1 MPGSGTA
8 HRWKDKCLKLR
19 KMWRKTLEVSKLQRW
34 KWFGKLKGQT
44 VEKRCVWVRATGRG
58 SSAASHRGSYIEYR
72 VRVMNIVYIYHSF
85 QNVKNGR
92 KLFTILSLLQTS
104 ANRKQVENM
113 AKRKLDSLLKE
124 SKIRDREDP
133 DSFTITALPPAGKD
147 TQKNSFK
154 VKDLQW
160 NQMFQQS
167 VI

>member
-1 MPGSGTA
+1 M
-8 HRWKDKCLKLR
+8 
-19 KMWRKTLEVSKLQRW
+19 
-34 KWFGKLKGQT
+34 
-44 VEKRCVWVRATGRG
+44 
-58 SSAASHRGSYIEYR
+58 
-72 VRVMNIVYIYHSF
+72 YIYHSF
-85 QNVKNGR
+85 QNVKNRR

-133 DSFTITALPPAGKD
+133 DSFTITALPPAGKAA
-147 TQKNSFK
+147 QKTSFK

-160 NQMFQQS
+160 NQKFQQS